1 MSARRS
7 LLDRYWGWPTIG
19 RQAPLIATF
28 ALIAAIAGIALSHLQ
43 PGRPG
48 WSCAVGGVATALGSY
63 IVWRV
68 VRLHAWLWRRH
79 HHGWVREEPGYA
91 KDAIVA
97 GVLAYLFVE
106 IAATATHPAAV
117 IPVEVALGT
126 GWLVVTVR
134 SRWRATRRM
143 RER

>member
-7 LLDRYWGWPTIG
+7 PLDRQWGWPTIG
-19 RQAPLIATF
+19 RQAPLLITF
-28 ALIAAIAGIALSHLQ
+28 ALIGAVAGVTLSHLQ

-48 WSCAVGGVATALGSY
+48 WSCAVGGVALAFGSY

-68 VRLHAWLWRRH
+68 VRLCAWLWRRRY
-79 HHGWVREEPGYA
+79 HGWVREVPGCA

-97 GVLAYLFVE
+97 GTLAYLFVK
-106 IAATATHPAAV
+106 IAAMATHRADV

-126 GWLVVTVR
+126 GWLIVTVR
-134 SRWRATRRM
+134 SHCRAARRTR
-143 RER
+143 EQ